1 MTLEFWSTL
10 LPLLAAHVLADFVL
24 QSDADVAAKHRF
36 GVLLRHILVVTAV
49 SYVLLGS
56 PGAWLQVLVVFISH
70 LAIDHLKIRSGRDD
84 LAAFS
89 LDQAAHIAVLAVL
102 AVAAP
107 AGADESLWI
116 RLFGIAY
123 LDVIVF
129 ITGTIAVVHVG
140 AIVVGKAVDPFL
152 LQMRASRKEAEPES
166 VPRHGFQE
174 GGRLIGQ
181 LERALILLFVLA
193 DQLSGVGFLIAAK
206 SVLRIGEV
214 RDRSHRME
222 AEYIIIGTLI
232 SFLWGL
238 AASFA
243 TRWLLAM

>member
-1 MTLEFWSTL
+1 MMHAFWSTFV
-10 LPLLAAHVLADFVL
+10 PLLAAHVVADFLL
-24 QSDADVAAKHRF
+24 QRDADVAAKHRF
-36 GVLLRHILVVTAV
+36 GVLLRHVLVVTAV

-56 PGAWLQVLVVFISH
+56 PGAWLPVLVVFVSH
-70 LAIDHLKIRSGRDD
+70 LGIDYLKIRSGRDH
-84 LAAFS
+84 LAAFT
-89 LDQAAHIAVLAVL
+89 LDQLAHLAVL
-102 AVAAP
+102 ACLAALAP
-107 AGADESLWI
+107 IEADESLWI
-116 RLFGIAY
+116 RLFGFAY
-123 LDVIVF
+123 LEVLVF
-129 ITGTIAVVHVG
+129 ITGTIAVVNVG

-152 LQMRASRKEAEPES
+152 LQMRASRKGAEPES

-243 TRWLLAM
+243 TRWLLTM